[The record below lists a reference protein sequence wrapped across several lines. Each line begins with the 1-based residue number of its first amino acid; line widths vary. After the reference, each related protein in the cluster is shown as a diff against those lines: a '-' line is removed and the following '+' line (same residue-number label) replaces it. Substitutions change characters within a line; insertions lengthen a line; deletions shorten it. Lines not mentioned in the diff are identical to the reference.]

1 MIMSNRSARL
11 CQRAAPFR
19 RRDASPLNSYLPLKI
34 TPALGAATAGQVFVV
49 TVTRAIRHRIYSDSS
64 PWV

>member
-11 CQRAAPFR
+11 CQRAR
-19 RRDASPLNSYLPLKI
+19 RSVEEMRRALNSYLPLKI
-34 TPALGAATAGQVFVV
+34 TQALGAAIAGQIFVV